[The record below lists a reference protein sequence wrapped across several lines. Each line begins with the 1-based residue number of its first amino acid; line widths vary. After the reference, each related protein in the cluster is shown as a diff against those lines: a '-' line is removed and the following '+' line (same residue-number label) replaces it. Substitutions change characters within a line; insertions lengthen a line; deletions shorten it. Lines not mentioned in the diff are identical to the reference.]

1 MNTRSGASRCSFV
14 VNLYSC
20 YHPPGGARR
29 WHQHRGRGVVP
40 LVGLGCWESLGRDGG
55 AGDAVG
61 VSTDLDAEARLRV
74 SQ

>member
-20 YHPPGGARR
+20 YHPPGGVRR
-29 WHQHRGRGVVP
+29 RHQHCGWGVVP
-40 LVGLGCWESLGRDGG
+40 LVGLGCWESLRRDSG
-55 AGDAVG
+55 AGDAEG
-61 VSTDLDAEARLRV
+61 VITDLDADARLRV